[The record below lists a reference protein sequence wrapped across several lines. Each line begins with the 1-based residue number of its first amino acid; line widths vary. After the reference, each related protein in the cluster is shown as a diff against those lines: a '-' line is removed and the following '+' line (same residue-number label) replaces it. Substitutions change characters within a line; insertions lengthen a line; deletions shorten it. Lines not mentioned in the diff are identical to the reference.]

1 MFCPK
6 CKAEYRAGFTVCS
19 DCNVRLVFR
28 LPEEDDE
35 PELVPADLVVVSTV
49 QGPLEE
55 GQIRSFLEA
64 NGIPTVIRGEAVGKT
79 YGITIDGLGAR
90 QILVPAEFADT
101 ARDLL
106 DRADHGELEITEY

>member
-6 CKAEYRAGFTVCS
+6 CKAEYRAGFTVCH

-28 LPEEDDE
+28 LPEEE
-35 PELVPADLVVVSTV
+35 EEGELVQADLVRVATV

-64 NGIPTVIRGEAVGKT
+64 NGIPTVIRGEAVGRT
-79 YGITIDGLGAR
+79 YGLTIDGLGAR
-90 QILVPAEFADT
+90 QILVPAELAVT

-106 DRADHGELEITEY
+106 DRADHGELEITD